1 MEYKYLAVNRNGSIK
16 KGYEYAENNLELLRL
31 LKRKE
36 LLCIKYSKVN
46 KIFSRRSINIV
57 SYKDIAMFCKY
68 MCIALETKLSFI
80 EGLELIISR
89 INNKPIRKSLKIIKE
104 DMGKGESLYRAMMKH
119 RNIYPNNLINMIKI
133 GEDSGNLK
141 NIFNNMESY
150 YLQKS
155 RLRKKFF
162 TSFIYPAF
170 VLIVGISI
178 QIIFMTTIL
187 PKFITQFN
195 IDLTQLPSI
204 TKFYLNTSEYISVN
218 KFKSL
223 VQIFIIVALVLMVK
237 TNKKLRENIAR
248 FKFKI
253 PLLRKILI
261 KKIRQEFSSSMS
273 ILLNSGINLV
283 ESYDI
288 TTSTISNKYIK
299 KILYEGLNKLIT
311 GETLSNSL
319 KSTEIFEKFFI
330 EVVAIGEEGGRLNE
344 SFNTL
349 KDILTEDME
358 SFLVKVT
365 EITQPTIIVI
375 VGILITTMIVA
386 MLIPMLNM
394 IEFMAL

>member
-1 MEYKYLAVNRNGSIK
+1 M
-16 KGYEYAENNLELLRL
+16 
-31 LKRKE
+31 
-36 LLCIKYSKVN
+36 
-46 KIFSRRSINIV
+46 
-57 SYKDIAMFCKY
+57 
-68 MCIALETKLSFI
+68 
-80 EGLELIISR
+80 
-89 INNKPIRKSLKIIKE
+89 
-104 DMGKGESLYRAMMKH
+104 
-119 RNIYPNNLINMIKI
+119 
-133 GEDSGNLK
+133 
-141 NIFNNMESY
+141 
-150 YLQKS
+150 
-155 RLRKKFF
+155 
-162 TSFIYPAF
+162 
-170 VLIVGISI
+170 
-178 QIIFMTTIL
+178 
-187 PKFITQFN
+187 
-195 IDLTQLPSI
+195 
-204 TKFYLNTSEYISVN
+204 
-218 KFKSL
+218 
-223 VQIFIIVALVLMVK
+223 
-237 TNKKLRENIAR
+237 
-248 FKFKI
+248 
-253 PLLRKILI
+253 
-261 KKIRQEFSSSMS
+261 
-273 ILLNSGINLV
+273 LLNSGINLV